1 VACISCGQSSAQ
13 VRHEEF
19 RYFQTVTSDCRPFPS
34 SEGFLICS
42 NCKIVY
48 RPRTTQWRSDCEEI
62 YSDYEAHR
70 QGQGE
75 EQKVF
80 KLSSR
85 VSRSSILIEQLWK
98 RTFLSN
104 NLALLDFGCGE
115 GHFLEEIEKV
125 SSGCSL
131 YGCDFGST
139 PPEKF
144 KLSSTKRYF
153 SINSKPS
160 IRFDRISL
168 VHVVEHFFSPC
179 EELTEIRKLLKP
191 GGKLFVQVPYLI
203 KNPLDLVIAD
213 HGTFITKETI
223 QSLLRQSGYDVE
235 HISDDWVQKEL
246 SIIASV
252 PENSVTRR
260 QISDELNEHE
270 DRSPI
275 LENHYHYLASLKNE
289 IVRKRD
295 KGSIII
301 FGSSIGATWGAA
313 ESGLEN
319 VEAFFDEDDSR
330 WGFEHLGIRIL
341 RPREDAKNVVVPLE
355 SATRDRIKRK
365 YNF

>member
-1 VACISCGQSSAQ
+1 MACINCGQSSSQ
-13 VRHEEF
+13 VYHEEF
-19 RYFQTVTSDCRPFPS
+19 CDFQTVTSDCRPFGAGG
-34 SEGFLICS
+34 ELLLCS
-42 NCKIVY
+42 FCDTVY
-48 RPRTTQWRSDCEEI
+48 RPRTNQWRAHCRKI
-62 YSDYEAHR
+62 YSSYVAHR
-70 QGQGE
+70 QGRGD
-75 EQKVF
+75 EQKLF
-80 KLSSR
+80 ESSSR
-85 VSRSSILIEQLWK
+85 VSRSSILIEQLRK
-98 RTFLSN
+98 RTFLSD
-104 NLALLDFGCGE
+104 NLAWLDFGCGE

-125 SSGCSL
+125 SSGCSF

-144 KLSSTKRYF
+144 KPPITKKYF

-168 VHVVEHFFSPC
+168 IHVVEHFFSPC

-213 HGTFITKETI
+213 HGTFFTKETI
-223 QSLLRQSGYDVE
+223 QSLLQRSGYDVE

-246 SIIASV
+246 SVIASV
-252 PENSVTRR
+252 SENSVTKSR
-260 QISDELNEHE
+260 ISHELNEHE
-270 DRSPI
+270 DLPSI
-275 LENHYHYLASLKNE
+275 LENHYHYLARLKNE
-289 IVRKRD
+289 IASKRD

-319 VEAFFDEDDSR
+319 VEAFFDEDSAR
-330 WGFEHLGIRIL
+330 LGYRHLGIPIL
-341 RPREDAKNVVVPLE
+341 SPKKNIQNVVIPLD
-355 SATRDRIKRK
+355 ARTREKIKKK